1 MTVMLLMGVSSAW
14 AAEWT
19 HVFVSPE
26 KIGTDNSIT
35 VNEVTWNVS
44 TVKGQG
50 SPTIS
55 AGNSNKQYGLKFG
68 SSATNYYSSVILKT
82 SNFANKKVTK
92 VVCNILNNGSKSG
105 FLQAKQGDIIINTTS
120 QTFGQT
126 WTDLTVDGEAEHGK
140 IGEGGDLEITYQ
152 VAQAFSLHSITVTY
166 ENMSNETFTV
176 TFNPGTNGTCATES
190 LTEASAGAGVTL
202 PVCTANEGY
211 VFKGWA
217 EEGGNIVGQA
227 GDTYKPGSNCTLN
240 AVYNALYTLTITQ
253 PTDGGTLSVTDGTNA
268 LETGARVEAGTN
280 LTCEVSYIPEGKR
293 FSRFYAKY
301 GESKDG
307 QIYKATNP
315 ATFENIP
322 TDISALEVYVNYM
335 ELKKY
340 TINYMVNGVN
350 VNAQENVYEGTAL
363 VFPSVNDLGGKQFV
377 GWSETEIDGT
387 TNDKPSFVQTDGLTA
402 SENKTYYAVFATIHG
417 GDNQTYTD
425 NLTIETTGVVSG
437 SQTYTSWSNK
447 KVTSD
452 AIYSGTSAG
461 DKNSIQIRSKSSDS
475 GVFSTATGGLLKKV
489 AVEWN
494 DGTSTGRVL
503 NVYGKATAYET
514 AADLYDNEKQ
524 GTLIGTIV
532 KGTSTELVV
541 NDEYAFVGVRS
552 NDGAIYLTK
561 LSFDWEKGTPDEYSA
576 YCTTVPPYTLNIS
589 PVGWASMYLDYA
601 VEIPEGVSV
610 YYAKE
615 ATTSTITLSPVE
627 GYIPANCGVV
637 VKGSGNVTFK
647 ETAETVDPI
656 VGNLFHGDVKPVIVY
671 ASTTYVLSSESTPD
685 APVFGTFTG
694 TEIPANKAYLEK
706 PVNGNNTVDFTF
718 DDATAID
725 EVASE
730 VKSNSVRI
738 NLAGQ
743 IVGRD
748 YKGIVIVNGKKMF
761 NK

>member
-253 PTDGGTLSVTDGTNA
+253 PTDGGTLTVTDGTNA

-301 GESKDG
+301 GEDDM
-307 QIYKATNP
+307 IYKATNP
-315 ATFENIP
+315 ATFDNIP
-322 TDISALEVYVNYM
+322 ENISALEIYVSYQDL
-335 ELKKY
+335 EKY
-340 TINYMVNGVN
+340 TINYIVNGVN
-350 VNAQENVYEGTAL
+350 VDAQENVYEGTAL
-363 VFPSVNDLGGKQFV
+363 VFPTVNDFEDKVFM
-377 GWSETEIDGT
+377 GWVDEEIAEVTDDEPEFIETA
-387 TNDKPSFVQTDGLTA
+387 GLTA
-402 SENKTYYAVFATIHG
+402 SATKTYYAVFATATEVPGTDVVLEQTLKYDTWTYYGDTKDMSSYRLFGNGAYVESEEFDLSKLSKVIVYG
-417 GDNQTYTD
+417 GTYGGSTY
-425 NLTIETTGVVSG
+425 NSLTIGDGTNTWKSVTVSG
-437 SQTYTSWSNK
+437 SSQTGRNEYTDGTALSGTGK
-447 KVTSD
+447 LYVTSK
-452 AIYSGTSAG
+452 SGNGTS
-461 DKNSIQIRSKSSDS
+461 N
-475 GVFSTATGGLLKKV
+475 
-489 AVEWN
+489 
-494 DGTSTGRVL
+494 
-503 NVYGKATAYET
+503 
-514 AADLYDNEKQ
+514 
-524 GTLIGTIV
+524 
-532 KGTSTELVV
+532 
-541 NDEYAFVGVRS
+541 GVRIS
-552 NDGAIYLTK
+552 KIEIYVAK
-561 LSFDWEKGTPDEYSA
+561 PNMEYSA
-576 YCTTVPPYTLNIS
+576 YCT
-589 PVGWASMYLDYA
+589 
-601 VEIPEGVSV
+601 SV
-610 YYAKE
+610 
-615 ATTSTITLSPVE
+615 LVSPVE
-627 GYIPANCGVV
+627 VPVTSVGYATYSSDKALVVPSDETVFGAKINETGTAVTLIPVEEGTILEAGTGFIVAGN
-637 VKGSGNVTFK
+637 GSVTF
-647 ETAETVDPI
+647 EVSAAAGEPI
-656 VGNLFHGDVKPVIVY
+656 ADNALVGTGATSKSLVAGE
-671 ASTTYVLSSESTPD
+671 AYVLGVKEDKAIFGLCSAGTL
-685 APVFGTFTG
+685 AP
-694 TEIPANKAYLEK
+694 NKAYLPAK
-706 PVNGNNTVDFTF
+706 TNANSTLTF
-718 DDATAID
+718 DEATGIISVSNDVVKNGAIY
-725 EVASE
+725 
-730 VKSNSVRI
+730 
-738 NLAGQ
+738 NLNGQKVGAG
-743 IVGRD
+743 